1 MANPWLTSSSI
12 IEAVKRRISFPVYQS
27 TFTDDDILQF
37 ANDVMKEEILPN
49 ILQYHEEY
57 FVVESSV
64 ELKSNQSKY
73 PIPNRAVGMK
83 LRDIIFGDGN
93 VTPSL
98 PYGNTFETTRVNADD
113 KVWFEGSGLGNGI
126 PYRLYLQ
133 GNDVVITPSV
143 DANPTGLLVF
153 YWFMRPNQL
162 VEESR
167 AFIISSFSKTIVVDN
182 ASLTAGDT
190 VTLGVEN
197 NGVITETVFTAG
209 TSFTIGATSSASAT
223 NLAAAINTANLG
235 FTASNGIPATNTVT
249 ITYSNRNNTV
259 SSSDMAALAVQVTLG
274 LVSSSPVPSNIT
286 VGSYVDLL
294 QTLPGHKI
302 INYDVLVPASGA
314 SGNTIS
320 LDEDDVPTNIIVGDY
335 VASRNE
341 CIIPQIP
348 PELQSNLVQRVCSR
362 ILEAIGDKEG
372 MAVSDAKVE
381 KLDKTEATLIDDRV
395 DGSPQKILAR
405 HSLLRYGSLLN
416 RRRW

>member
-1 MANPWLTSSSI
+1 MTNPWLSSNDI

-27 TFTDDDILQF
+27 TFEDTDILQF
-37 ANDVMKEEILPN
+37 ANDVMREEILPN

-57 FVVESSV
+57 FVVDSSV
-64 ELKSNQSKY
+64 ELKPNQSKY

-83 LRDIIFGDGN
+83 LRDIAFGDGN
-93 VTPSL
+93 VTDSL
-98 PYGNTFETTRVNADD
+98 PYGNLFETTRVNADD

-126 PYRLYLQ
+126 AYQIYLQ

-143 DANPTGLLVF
+143 DSSPTGLLVF

-162 VEESR
+162 VEETR
-167 AFIISSFSKTIVVDN
+167 AFIISAFSKTIVVDN
-182 ASLTAGDT
+182 TSLNSGDT
-190 VTLGVEN
+190 ITLGVED
-197 NGVITETVFTAG
+197 NGDITETVLTAG
-209 TSFTIGATSSASAT
+209 SSFAIGATSSASAT
-223 NLAAAINTANLG
+223 NLATAINAANLG
-235 FTASNGIPATNTVT
+235 FTASNGTPATNTVT
-249 ITYSNRNNTV
+249 ITYSNRNNTIA
-259 SSSDMAALAVQVTLG
+259 SSDTAALAVQSTLG
-274 LVSSSPVPSNIT
+274 LVSSSSVPSNIT

-302 INYDVLVPASGA
+302 INYDVLVPTNGA

-320 LDEDDVPTNIIVGDY
+320 LGEDDVPTNIIVGDY
-335 VASRNE
+335 ITSRNE

-372 MAVSDAKVE
+372 MAVSDAKIE
-381 KLDKTEATLIDDRV
+381 KLNQTEATLIDDRV
-395 DGSPQKILAR
+395 NGSPQKILAR

-416 RRRW
+416 RRLW